1 VAWEVTAVAGEGEEG
16 GGSERRGRKWRAGK
30 RGGEIGDTRE
40 REEKRRWGKKSSV
53 GYGERRVV

>member
-1 VAWEVTAVAGEGEEG
+1 MAWEVTAVAGEGEEG

-30 RGGEIGDTRE
+30 REGRLAMRARERRSVGGE
-40 REEKRRWGKKSSV
+40 KKSSV